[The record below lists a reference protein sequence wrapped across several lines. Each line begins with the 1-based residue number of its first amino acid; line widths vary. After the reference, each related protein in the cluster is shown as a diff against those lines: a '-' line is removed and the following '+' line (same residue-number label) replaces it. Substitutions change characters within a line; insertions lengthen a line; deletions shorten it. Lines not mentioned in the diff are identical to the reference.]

1 MNNKKA
7 VKCYQE
13 GRLSQQKGKLS
24 DAERAYKKAL
34 KINQD
39 FIEAH
44 NDLGNVLLARGRYKE
59 AFNSFRKALT
69 LRPNHPMLLTSLGN
83 ALQLQ
88 GEIEDSLMT
97 KKEIL
102 R

>member
-1 MNNKKA
+1 MTGKHSMYNHKA

-44 NDLGNVLLARGRYKE
+44 NDLGNVLLAGV
-59 AFNSFRKALT
+59 
-69 LRPNHPMLLTSLGN
+69 
-83 ALQLQ
+83 
-88 GEIEDSLMT
+88 D
-97 KKEIL
+97 
-102 R
+102 